1 MKHKK
6 LTVKWKIFAYFLVFV
21 ALILIILWLFQ
32 TVFLDTFYKAIKT
45 AQIKACAGEIAGNLE
60 IEDFSSFI
68 TEISR
73 RYDTK
78 VYVVRED
85 GTVLANTAKWEGD
98 ATLAIPEQELA
109 GFFQTVR
116 DAGGSLNQV
125 QESRTFS
132 PEQFGEEQNPN
143 PFFPLRARGP
153 MVNLTYTLLAGEN
166 KDTLILLGA
175 FITPVDATVQ
185 TLRIQLLCVTA
196 IMVAIALV
204 LAFII
209 SRKISRP
216 IARLGESAQELA
228 LGRPGVRFE
237 ASGYRE
243 IMELSD
249 TLNYASAE
257 LSKVEELRRELI
269 ANVSHDL
276 RTPLTMISA
285 YAEGMRDLPGE
296 NNAENAQIIID
307 EARRL
312 ATLVNDLLDLSKL
325 QSGSQEIQRE
335 KFNFTESVRSIITR
349 YAKLTNNQG
358 FSIGFQYDRTAYV
371 CGDELRISQVIY
383 NIVGNAVNYTGE
395 DKKVFVRQSCDGGEV
410 LLEVTDTG
418 EGIPEEELPYV
429 FERYYRSK
437 KTHKRAEVGTGIG
450 LSIAKEVLLMH
461 GARYGVRSTVGRGST
476 FWFALP
482 REKKERR

>member
-6 LTVKWKIFAYFLVFV
+6 LTVKWKLFAYFLVFV

-132 PEQFGEEQNPN
+132 PEQFGEEQNPS

-209 SRKISRP
+209 SRKMSSDCLLAMETIVSSCSCSACCLLLIIS
-216 IARLGESAQELA
+216 
-228 LGRPGVRFE
+228 
-237 ASGYRE
+237 
-243 IMELSD
+243 
-249 TLNYASAE
+249 
-257 LSKVEELRRELI
+257 
-269 ANVSHDL
+269 
-276 RTPLTMISA
+276 
-285 YAEGMRDLPGE
+285 
-296 NNAENAQIIID
+296 
-307 EARRL
+307 
-312 ATLVNDLLDLSKL
+312 
-325 QSGSQEIQRE
+325 
-335 KFNFTESVRSIITR
+335 SII
-349 YAKLTNNQG
+349 L
-358 FSIGFQYDRTAYV
+358 
-371 CGDELRISQVIY
+371 
-383 NIVGNAVNYTGE
+383 
-395 DKKVFVRQSCDGGEV
+395 
-410 LLEVTDTG
+410 
-418 EGIPEEELPYV
+418 
-429 FERYYRSK
+429 
-437 KTHKRAEVGTGIG
+437 
-450 LSIAKEVLLMH
+450 
-461 GARYGVRSTVGRGST
+461 
-476 FWFALP
+476 
-482 REKKERR
+482 